1 MGAESQV
8 NLAID
13 VVGIRDMPDALAD
26 DLDFLPGEFLPGSP
40 GNAADEQVVGQ
51 VHLARGVSSGDGVG
65 V

>member
-26 DLDFLPGEFLPGSP
+26 DLDFLPGSP